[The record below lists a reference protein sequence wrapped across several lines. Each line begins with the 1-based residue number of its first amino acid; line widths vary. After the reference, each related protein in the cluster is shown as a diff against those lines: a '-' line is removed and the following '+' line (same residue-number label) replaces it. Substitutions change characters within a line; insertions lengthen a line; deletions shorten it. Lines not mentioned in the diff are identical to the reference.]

1 VSTTIRTL
9 AYHTSCNMAFL
20 GQSGLVSLWYEVG
33 LLERLLYKNKNQHRH
48 TVHFQRL
55 QQVRIVQLFHIY
67 SNTLEEADF
76 LC

>member
-1 VSTTIRTL
+1 
-9 AYHTSCNMAFL
+9 MAFL
-20 GQSGLVSLWYEVG
+20 GEGQSGLASLWYEVG

-55 QQVRIVQLFHIY
+55 QQVRTVQLFHIY
-67 SNTLEEADF
+67 SNTLKEADF